1 VCLST
6 ANGAATLRL
15 RPRPPVSLG
24 FSPSSSWPD
33 PLTSHFV
40 PSHPCSHMLQAAIHM
55 PLIPT
60 PNIFLDAYSD
70 PISPFKQ
77 KHPKVFPLQ
86 PHSMLGLY
94 PPSLP
99 PSGPA
104 PGSGDA
110 GGAEPPH
117 DPERG
122 ARPAARRPGRRGAG
136 TGRTSTD
143 YGQRFFSLQVHCRLI
158 VWWAVALMD

>member
-60 PNIFLDAYSD
+60 PDIFWMLTPTPFPPSNRNIQKCSRCSRIPCWGYTRRLYLPAGRRLDPVTRGAQSPHTTPSAVHAPLPAVLDA
-70 PISPFKQ
+70 
-77 KHPKVFPLQ
+77 
-86 PHSMLGLY
+86 
-94 PPSLP
+94 
-99 PSGPA
+99 
-104 PGSGDA
+104 A
-110 GGAEPPH
+110 GQG
-117 DPERG
+117 RG
-122 ARPAARRPGRRGAG
+122 APRRIMANGFFPC
-136 TGRTSTD
+136 
-143 YGQRFFSLQVHCRLI
+143 RFTV
-158 VWWAVALMD
+158 D